1 MRGLKFALTALL
13 VSSLLAG
20 PALAA
25 ANGTQQTQQAQ
36 KKPQSTTRIVRPNGP
51 PKDKDAN
58 VLTIHPTT
66 KKGGSSSSW
75 LSSGGGGSLF
85 GEEKKGRK
93 SLF

>member
-1 MRGLKFALTALL
+1 MRGLKFALTTLL

-25 ANGTQQTQQAQ
+25 ANGPQQQQ
-36 KKPQSTTRIVRPNGP
+36 KKPQSTTRVVRPNTP
-51 PKDKDAN
+51 PKGKDAN

-75 LSSGGGGSLF
+75 SSSRGSLF
-85 GEEKKGRK
+85 GDQTGSKGGRRQ